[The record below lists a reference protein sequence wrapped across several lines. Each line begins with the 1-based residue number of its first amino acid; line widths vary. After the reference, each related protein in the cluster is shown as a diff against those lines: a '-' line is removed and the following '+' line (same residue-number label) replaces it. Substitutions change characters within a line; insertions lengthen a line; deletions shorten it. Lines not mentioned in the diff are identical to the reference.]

1 MKKKGII
8 SGILT
13 LCLILST
20 ISIPTFAADEDSKNL
35 EQAIISAKKIITVP
49 DDYTEFTHN
58 SSET

>member
-49 DDYTEFTHN
+49 G
-58 SSET
+58 